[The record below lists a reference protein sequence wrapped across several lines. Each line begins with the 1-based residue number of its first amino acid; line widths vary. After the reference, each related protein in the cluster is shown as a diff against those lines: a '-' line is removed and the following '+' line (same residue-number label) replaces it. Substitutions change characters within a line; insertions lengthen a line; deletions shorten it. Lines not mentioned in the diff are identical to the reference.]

1 VEWECCNG
9 ELGFGGNSGFAMI
22 LDELSAW
29 RSVRGGGVL
38 DLAFGAEDLFA
49 YDLLIGVNDCKLR
62 AGWSDFLIL
71 LCC

>member
-1 VEWECCNG
+1 
-9 ELGFGGNSGFAMI
+9 MI